1 MGFARQFVVIWILVA
16 MTLLV
21 QSAGL
26 AVLIHWAR
34 ASIARGMHGLTPW
47 RTSVLMIRFTVAMI
61 VLTIV
66 EIVLWAVFYR
76 WQCFPTWEP
85 SFYFSAASY
94 STVGYGDV
102 VLPNVWRTLGPIES
116 VTGVLMSGISVSGL
130 FAILTRL
137 LADHPDSSIP
147 KPDALQSQSQAR
159 LVNRATTSA

>member
-34 ASIARGMHGLTPW
+34 AAIARGMHGLTPW

-102 VLPNVWRTLGPIES
+102 VLPNIWRTLPVTVPRKTRQPRDDVSVNEIGKWSDAFTWLCTLPEVARIGPRMNAQS
-116 VTGVLMSGISVSGL
+116 
-130 FAILTRL
+130 ILCP
-137 LADHPDSSIP
+137 ASS
-147 KPDALQSQSQAR
+147 R
-159 LVNRATTSA
+159 